1 VTVFRVLTKETAMSR
16 YIALLGALIGA
27 ALWAY
32 LAVTP
37 PRAQPV
43 TTAATAFSADRA
55 FADVRTI
62 ASAPHVAGSAE
73 DAQVRAYLQQRLQA
87 LGAQIQ
93 VQPVP
98 LPDTSIR
105 RLTRWSGT
113 SAVGAVGQNLIGV
126 LPGRD
131 CSLAAVLLM
140 AHHDTVWGSPGA
152 ADDAMGVASALEV
165 ARAIRA
171 RGAPLRDVILLFT
184 DSEELGLDGSRVFF
198 DQSPLAQH
206 VGVVINLEARGG
218 GGRANMFETGT
229 DNGAMVRLYADRVA
243 RPAANSI
250 AVLIYNYMPNSTD
263 YTSAKK
269 HGIAGFNIATLGRAE
284 LYHSPFATPEA
295 IDPAS
300 LQDMGAQ
307 ALDLAGAM
315 AFMPILPPRSDN
327 AAFSDILGR
336 ITIAYPAPS
345 GWIPVLAAALLIG
358 FVVWRERPALR
369 LVTGS
374 AVAVLAVLLHG
385 ALLLGVLNAVSEGW
399 PENYYDRLAS
409 LPMLEVMAL
418 LGVTAT
424 MMLAALAYRREPRML
439 ALVPALALLGPGLL
453 LGTPLLM
460 LAVLTLA
467 AMLCAWF
474 LPRAAPDRAALSIAA
489 TLLLTVAAVLLQI
502 LLPTA
507 APLLAWPLLLAAL
520 AMISRSVLPAIAGLA
535 ISAIAAAMG
544 LGHLAAFAHFTFLAV
559 GADKPGAMIAFLF
572 AGAPLLWPLLPD
584 RAALRIAILL
594 LIAALGIALWV
605 RFDPMAPSVPLY
617 SQSEGGAKTR
627 E

>member
-1 VTVFRVLTKETAMSR
+1 MSR
-16 YIALLGALIGA
+16 YVALLGAIIGA

-37 PRAQPV
+37 PPV
-43 TTAATAFSADRA
+43 ELVTAPAATFSADRA
-55 FADVRTI
+55 FGDVRAI
-62 ASAPHVAGSAE
+62 ATTPHVAGSPE
-73 DAQVRAYLQQRLQA
+73 DANVRAYLNQRLQA
-87 LGAQIQ
+87 LGAQIE

-98 LPDTSIR
+98 LPDASIR
-105 RLTRWSGT
+105 RLAKWSGT
-113 SAVGAVGQNLIGV
+113 NAVGTVGQNLIGI

-131 CSLAAVLLM
+131 RSLPAVLLM

-152 ADDAMGVASALEV
+152 ADDVMGVASMLEV

-171 RGAPLRDVILLFT
+171 KGAPLRDVILLFT

-198 DQSPLAQH
+198 DRNPLAAH

-218 GGRANMFETGT
+218 GGRANMFETGAG
-229 DNGAMVRLYADRVA
+229 NGAMVQLYADRVA

-250 AVLIYNYMPNSTD
+250 AVLIYDHMPNATD

-315 AFMPILPPRSDN
+315 AFMPTLPLRSDD

-336 ITIAYPAPS
+336 ITIAYPVPF

-358 FVVWRERPALR
+358 FAVWRQRPTLRALSR
-369 LVTGS
+369 A
-374 AVAVLAVLLHG
+374 AVAALAVLLHG

-409 LPMLEVMAL
+409 LPQLEVMAL
-418 LGVTAT
+418 LGVAAT
-424 MMLAALAYRREPRML
+424 MLLAPLAHRREPRML

-460 LAVLTLA
+460 LGGLTLA

-474 LPRAAPDRAALSIAA
+474 LPQTAPDRAVLSIAA
-489 TLLLTVAAVLLQI
+489 ILLLAVATMLLQI

-507 APLLAWPLLLAAL
+507 APLFAWPLLLAAL
-520 AMISRSVLPAIAGLA
+520 AMVGRSVLPAIAGLA
-535 ISAIAAAMG
+535 IGAIAAAIG
-544 LGHLAAFAHFTFLAV
+544 LGHLAAFGHFTFLAV
-559 GADKPGAMIAFLF
+559 GADVPSAMVAFLF

-584 RAALRIAILL
+584 RAARRIAILL
-594 LIAALGIALWV
+594 LVAALGVALWV

-617 SQSEGGAKTR
+617 SQSEGGTKTR

>member
-1 VTVFRVLTKETAMSR
+1 MSR
-16 YIALLGALIGA
+16 YAALFGALIGA
-27 ALWAY
+27 ALWAC

-37 PRAQPV
+37 PSAEPA
-43 TTAATAFSADRA
+43 TAAAAAFSADRA
-55 FADVRTI
+55 FADVRAI
-62 ASAPHVAGSAE
+62 ATAPHVAGSPE
-73 DAQVRAYLQQRLQA
+73 DANVRAYLSQRLLA
-87 LGAQIQ
+87 LGAI
-93 VQPVP
+93 VRTQPVP
-98 LPDTSIR
+98 LPATSTA
-105 RLTRWSGT
+105 RLARWSGA
-113 SAVGAVGQNLIGV
+113 SAAGAVGQNMIGV
-126 LPGRD
+126 VPGRD
-131 CSLAAVLLM
+131 RSLPAVLLM

-152 ADDAMGVASALEV
+152 ADDVMGVASALEI

-184 DSEELGLDGSRVFF
+184 DSEELGLDGSRAFF
-198 DQSPLAQH
+198 DQNSLAAH

-218 GGRANMFETGT
+218 GGRANMFETGAN
-229 DNGAMVRLYADRVA
+229 NGAMVRLYAERVA

-250 AVLIYNYMPNSTD
+250 AVLIYDHMPNSTD
-263 YTSAKK
+263 YTSARK
-269 HGIAGFNIATLGRAE
+269 HGIAGFNIATLGRAD

-295 IDPAS
+295 IDRAS

-315 AFMPILPPRSDN
+315 AFMPVLPPRSDD

-336 ITIAYPAPS
+336 TTIAYPVAF
-345 GWIPVLAAALLIG
+345 GWIPVVASVLLIG
-358 FVVWRERPALR
+358 FALRRERPALR
-369 LVTGS
+369 LLSGS

-385 ALLLGVLNAVSEGW
+385 ALLLGVLNAASDGW

-409 LPMLEVMAL
+409 LPVLEVMAL
-418 LGVTAT
+418 IGVAAP
-424 MMLAALAYRREPRML
+424 MMLAPLAYRREPRML

-453 LGTPLLM
+453 LGTPLPM
-460 LAVLTLA
+460 LGSLTLA

-474 LPRAAPDRAALSIAA
+474 LPRAARDSAHLSMAAI
-489 TLLLTVAAVLLQI
+489 LLLAIATVLLQW

-507 APLLAWPLLLAAL
+507 APLLAWPLSLAAL
-520 AMISRSVLPAIAGLA
+520 AMVGRSIFPAIVGLV
-535 ISAIAAAMG
+535 ISAVAAAVG

-559 GADKPGAMIAFLF
+559 GADLPSAMVAFLF

-584 RAALRIAILL
+584 RAALRVAIMLL
-594 LIAALGIALWV
+594 LAAMGIALWV

-617 SQSEGGAKTR
+617 SQSGSGTKTR